1 MRIRK
6 DAVMPPVVNHA
17 EVQTPANIRQSK
29 PLLAS
34 QPAALAGDKKV
45 VVVSAPVGSIA
56 ALESTLGF

>member
-34 QPAALAGDKKV
+34 QPASLTSDKRV
-45 VVVSAPVGSIA
+45 AAISAPVGSIA
-56 ALESTLGF
+56 ALESALGF